1 MKVAFEGENGEIRE
15 ETYGTDELLKIIK
28 KELED
33 GLAYTYE
40 EEYEGQF
47 NNNLFPTKPEGDFK
61 YMVEY
66 FSGGVC
72 PFDDE
77 RYEGWFEKNDYSG
90 DYIRDAMKDILTTES
105 LAKDIQKKYEK
116 QGIKVVF
123 LDFNKGCEWGC
134 AINVWIP
141 EQR

>member
-1 MKVAFEGENGEIRE
+1 MN
-15 ETYGTDELLKIIK
+15 ETDKLLKAIE

-47 NNNLFPTKPEGDFK
+47 NNNNIFHTKPEGDFK

-77 RYEGWFEKNDYSG
+77 RYKGWFSKNDYSG
-90 DYIRDAMKDILTTES
+90 DYIREAMMDILKTE
-105 LAKDIQKKYEK
+105 LLVNEIQEKYEDK
-116 QGIKVVF
+116 RIKVIF

-134 AINVWIP
+134 AIHVWIP
-141 EQR
+141 EQGEDNDVC